1 MTSTSNL
8 AIQAPWPALGVPA
21 PAEWIIA
28 GEHTLLPCVW
38 VHTCAQCVLC
48 GVGVQGSTGQPCAC
62 EQMVLQGGCVSKGR
76 LGVHRKGADAV
87 NPAGEGLDWEKLLV
101 RDLTQCSK
109 ESETRLGCNNERFG
123 SIFIS

>member
-1 MTSTSNL
+1 M
-8 AIQAPWPALGVPA
+8 
-21 PAEWIIA
+21 
-28 GEHTLLPCVW
+28 PCG
-38 VHTCAQCVLC
+38 L
-48 GVGVQGSTGQPCAC
+48 GVQGSTGQPCGC
-62 EQMVLQGGCVSKGR
+62 EQTVLQGGCVSKHR

-101 RDLTQCSK
+101 RDLAQCSR

>member
-1 MTSTSNL
+1 MLSVCCVGLVCRAAL
-8 AIQAPWPALGVPA
+8 ASP
-21 PAEWIIA
+21 
-28 GEHTLLPCVW
+28 
-38 VHTCAQCVLC
+38 VHVSRWCCRE
-48 GVGVQGSTGQPCAC
+48 G
-62 EQMVLQGGCVSKGR
+62 VSKGR

-101 RDLTQCSK
+101 RDLTQCSQ